1 MSIRRDHPPSGVPPV
16 NPASSQI
23 PQPIKLPDPEV
34 KSLTIHGKTI

>member
-1 MSIRRDHPPSGVPPV
+1 MNIRRDQPPTGIPPI
-16 NPASSQI
+16 NPSISQI

>member
-1 MSIRRDHPPSGVPPV
+1 MSIRRDHPPSGVPQV
-16 NPASSQI
+16 NPAISQM